1 MATVNFY
8 LKNEGEPETLVILY
22 FRYHNQL
29 LKYSTGIKVSL
40 KHWDKENMRFRR
52 SASSPTERNDYL
64 QELKRDFEKVYLR
77 LKTEKKEI
85 NNDTIREGVEK
96 IYQNSKGNPKP
107 KTFFNYLEEY
117 ITSRK
122 GLRSER
128 TIYKF
133 TTLSNLLK
141 DFEKKL
147 PHKITFA
154 RIDNNFYEKFIL
166 YLQQDI
172 TEVKPIAHLNNTA
185 GKYVSSL
192 KTFLTWAS
200 DQGLTSSTN
209 FQKFKVFH
217 EEADII
223 YLTWEELLHLYN
235 FDLSNSPNLHNTKEA
250 FCFGCFTGLRYSD
263 IARLSKENIKGDS
276 LLLNTQ
282 KTRDRLTIPLNH
294 YAKDI
299 LKRNGYKITVTTN
312 QDTNRNL
319 KEVCEKAG
327 LKDPVMIVKYRGTE
341 EVRIAEPKYN
351 LITTH
356 TARRTFVTLSLE
368 KGMRAETL
376 MQITGHKS
384 FKTLKKYIKITD
396 TVKTLEMGKAWKQEP
411 IKTIKMRVVK

>member
-1 MATVNFY
+1 MATINFY
-8 LKNEGEPETLVILY
+8 LKNEKEKETLVILY
-22 FRYHNQL
+22 FRYHNQT
-29 LKYSTGIKVSL
+29 LKYSTGIKVSPND
-40 KHWDKENMRFRR
+40 WDKEKNRFKR

-77 LKTEKKEI
+77 LKTSKKEI
-85 NNDTIREGVEK
+85 NNDTIREEVEK
-96 IYQNSKGNPKP
+96 IYQASAGNPKP

-133 TTLSNLLK
+133 KTLEKLLR

-154 RIDNNFYEKFIL
+154 RIDHSFYEKFLI
-166 YLQQDI
+166 YLQQDT
-172 TEVKPIAHLNNTA
+172 TEVKPIAHLNNTT
-185 GKYVSSL
+185 GKYISSL
-192 KTFLTWAS
+192 KTFLAWAT
-200 DQGLTSSTN
+200 DNGLTTSGH
-209 FQKFKVFH
+209 FHKFKVAH

-223 YLTWEELLHLYN
+223 YLTWEELLHLHR
-235 FDLSNSPNLHNTKEA
+235 FDFSNNPTLNQTREA
-250 FCFGCFTGLRYSD
+250 FCFACFTGLRYSD
-263 IARLSKENIKGDS
+263 IARLSKENIIGDN

-282 KTRDRLTIPLNH
+282 KTRDRLTIPLSP
-294 YAKDI
+294 YAKEI
-299 LKRNGYKITVTTN
+299 LKRNNYQLTVTTN

-319 KEVCEKAG
+319 KDIGEKAG
-327 LKDPVMIVKYRGTE
+327 FKDPIMIVKYRGTE
-341 EVRIAEPKYN
+341 EVRISEPKYN

-368 KGMRAETL
+368 KGMRAETV

-396 TVKTLEMGKAWKQEP
+396 KVKTLEMGRAWKQEP
-411 IKTIKMRVVK
+411 EKKTKMRVL

>member
-8 LKNEGEPETLVILY
+8 LKNEKEEETLVVLY
-22 FRYHNQL
+22 FRYHNQT
-29 LKYSTGIKVSL
+29 LKYSTGIKVSPD
-40 KHWDKENMRFRR
+40 HWDKTNNKFRR
-52 SASSPTERNDYL
+52 SSPSPTERNDYL
-64 QELKRDFEKVYLR
+64 RELSGDFEKVYLK
-77 LKTEKKEI
+77 LKTAKKEI
-85 NNDTIREGVEK
+85 NNDTILEEVK
-96 IYQNSKGNPKP
+96 KLYQESIGNPKP

-117 ITSRK
+117 ITTRK

-133 TTLSNLLK
+133 STLETLLR

-154 RIDNNFYEKFIL
+154 RIDQNFYEKFIL
-166 YLQQDI
+166 YLQQDV
-172 TEVKPIAHLNNTA
+172 TKVKPIAHLNNTA
-185 GKYVSSL
+185 GKYISSL
-192 KTFLTWAS
+192 KTFLKWAT
-200 DQGLTSSTN
+200 DQGLTTSGA
-209 FQKFKVFH
+209 FHRFKVFH
-217 EEADII
+217 DEADII
-223 YLTWEELLHLYN
+223 YLTWEELLHLYK
-235 FDLSNSPNLHNTKEA
+235 FDFSKQLHLHQTREA

-263 IARLSKENIKGDS
+263 GARLTKENIKGDY
-276 LLLNTQ
+276 LQLNTQ
-282 KTRDRLTIPLNH
+282 KTRDRLTIPLNE
-294 YAKDI
+294 YAKEI
-299 LKRNGYKITVTTN
+299 LKRNNYQLTVTTN

-319 KEVCEKAG
+319 KDIGEQAG

-396 TVKTLEMGKAWKQEP
+396 KVKTLEMDRVWKQEP
-411 IKTIKMRVVK
+411 EKKMKVIK